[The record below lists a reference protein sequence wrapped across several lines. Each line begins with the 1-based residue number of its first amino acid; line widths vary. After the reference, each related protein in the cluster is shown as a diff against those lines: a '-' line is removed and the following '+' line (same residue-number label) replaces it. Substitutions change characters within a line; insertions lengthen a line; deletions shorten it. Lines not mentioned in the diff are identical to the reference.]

1 MESEFKES
9 GQLKLVDSHAH
20 LDMPEFD
27 SDRHDVIER
36 AWDGG
41 IKAILCPIEIT
52 DPKSVN
58 LGLELAERY
67 PNIIAAAGVH
77 PHQAKNFSPAAETAI
92 RRLAHSGAIHA
103 LGEIGLDFHYNF
115 SLRDEQIQVFRHQL
129 RIAQDLDL
137 PVIIHS
143 RLAAQ
148 EILDALDCE
157 AFTQG
162 GVLHCFT
169 ENRNFAEKMLDQ
181 DFYISFS
188 GIITFPRAKDIQET
202 AQHIPLNRIMV
213 ETDAPFL
220 APVPFRGKVKRNEPV
235 FVKETARFLA
245 ELKDVSLFELSDRT
259 CENFMNCFG
268 FVIPNY

>member
-1 MESEFKES
+1 MGSEIKTS
-9 GQLKLVDSHAH
+9 RPIILVDSHAH
-20 LDMPEFD
+20 LDMQEFD

-52 DPKSVN
+52 DQKSIDQ
-58 LGLELAERY
+58 GLELTERY
-67 PNIIAAAGVH
+67 PHIIAAAGVH
-77 PHQAKNFSPAAETAI
+77 PHNAKNFSSKAEDTI
-92 RRLAHSGAIHA
+92 REFAHAGAIHA
-103 LGEIGLDFHYNF
+103 LGEIGLDFHYNY
-115 SLRDEQIQVFRHQL
+115 SLRDEQIQAFQQQL
-129 RIAQDLDL
+129 RIAQDLHL

-143 RLAAQ
+143 RLASQ
-148 EILDALDCE
+148 EVLEALQKQ

-169 ENRNFAEKMLDQ
+169 ESLSFAETMLDR

-188 GIITFPRAKDIQET
+188 GIVTFPKAKDIQET
-202 AQHIPLNRIMV
+202 ALHIPMNRIMV

-220 APVPFRGKVKRNEPV
+220 APVPFRGRVKRNEPA
-235 FVKETARFLA
+235 FVNETARFMA
-245 ELKDVSLFELSDRT
+245 ELKNVSLFELADRT

-268 FVIPNY
+268 FVIPDY

>member
-1 MESEFKES
+1 MGSELKETE
-9 GQLKLVDSHAH
+9 QLKLVDSHAH

-52 DPKSVN
+52 DQTSV
-58 LGLELAERY
+58 LQGLELTDRY

-77 PHQAKNFSPAAETAI
+77 PHQAKNFSPDSEAAI
-92 RRLAHSGAIHA
+92 RRLVHSGAIHA

-115 SLRDEQIQVFRHQL
+115 SLRDQQIQVFRHQL
-129 RIAQDLDL
+129 RIAQELNL

-143 RLAAQ
+143 RLASQ
-148 EILDALDCE
+148 EIMDALE
-157 AFTQG
+157 GETFTRG

-169 ENRNFAEKMLDQ
+169 ENRDFAERMLEQ
-181 DFYISFS
+181 GFYISFS
-188 GIITFPRAKDIQET
+188 GIVTFPKAKDIQDT
-202 AQHIPLNRIMV
+202 AQNLPLNRILV
-213 ETDAPFL
+213 ETDAPIL
-220 APVPFRGKVKRNEPV
+220 APVPFRGKFKRNEPV

-245 ELKDVSLFELSDRT
+245 ELKNVSLSELSDRT
-259 CENFMNCFG
+259 CKNFMNCFG
-268 FVIPNY
+268 FVIPDY